1 MPNYDVNY
9 EDDRFTQVTQE
20 KDAALS
26 DLEKTYGDMISG
38 SDEYFD
44 KQIAA
49 SQEWADKQT
58 QLQKEQSALDIQQIE
73 QQKEQAHKDYI
84 KEQSGAYVDWQKQSN
99 QYGSEAEKMAASG
112 LANTGYSESSQVSMY
127 NTYQNRVMTARES
140 FARATQNY
148 ENAIQQAKLQNSS
161 ILAEIA
167 YNAYQQQ
174 LELSLQGFQY
184 KNNLILE
191 QANKKLEVDNMYY
204 NRWQDV
210 LNQINTENAMAEEIR
225 QYEQN
230 YAFNKQQFEES
241 IRQFNES
248 YDLQRMEYEEGI
260 RQFNEEIARL
270 KANDEKEHALEI
282 EKLELQKQQLEEEKR
297 QFDEQMAYTKSK
309 AYSSSSTGSTGS
321 TKTGNTTKNATVEKD
336 DDDLPTGQLTFNGV
350 KVNMTDLAKLG
361 YGSADSTKI
370 ASLIKQGK
378 IRLALEGNV
387 YRVYETT
394 AWKNIK
400 SIIPGLSGKH
410 SAAFVEQ
417 VNK

>member
-1 MPNYDVNY
+1 MPNYDINY
-9 EDDRFTQVTQE
+9 DDERFTQVNEE

-26 DLEKTYGDMISG
+26 DLEKTYGDMVG
-38 SDEYFD
+38 GADEYYD
-44 KQIAA
+44 KLIQNAEDWKN
-49 SQEWADKQT
+49 QQT
-58 QLQKEQSALDIQQIE
+58 NIQNQQTDLTIE
-73 QQKEQAHKDYI
+73 QINQQKDKAHKDYI
-84 KEQSGAYVDWQKQSN
+84 KEQSGAYADWRKQSN
-99 QYGSEAEKMAASG
+99 EYGTEAEKMASAG
-112 LANTGYSESSQVSMY
+112 LTNTGYSESSQVSMY

-140 FARATQNY
+140 YN
-148 ENAIQQAKLQNSS
+148 QAVIAYDNSIKEAQLQNSS
-161 ILAEIA
+161 VLAEIA
-167 YNAYQQQ
+167 YQTLQQQ

-184 KNNLILE
+184 KNNLLLE
-191 QANKKLEVDNMYY
+191 QANKKLEIDNMYY

-210 LNQINTENAMAEEIR
+210 LNQMNTENAMAEEIR

-230 YAFNKQQFEES
+230 FAFQKEQYQES
-241 IRQFNES
+241 IRQFNQS

-282 EKLELQKQQLEEEKR
+282 QKLELQKQQLEEEKR
-297 QFDEQMAYTKSK
+297 QFDEQMALQKSK
-309 AYSSSSTGSTGS
+309 VYSSSSTGGKTGS
-321 TKTGNTTKNATVEKD
+321 TAKD
-336 DDDLPTGQLTFNGV
+336 NDSKRDDPKIDKPTGQLTFNGV

-400 SIIPGLSGKH
+400 NIIPGMSGKH

>member
-1 MPNYDVNY
+1 MPNYDINY
-9 EDDRFTQVTQE
+9 DDERFTQVNEE

-26 DLEKTYGDMISG
+26 DLEKTYGDMVG
-38 SDEYFD
+38 GADEYYD
-44 KQIAA
+44 KLIQNAEDWKN
-49 SQEWADKQT
+49 QQT
-58 QLQKEQSALDIQQIE
+58 NIQNQQTDLTIE
-73 QQKEQAHKDYI
+73 QINQQKDKAHKDYI
-84 KEQSGAYVDWQKQSN
+84 KEQSGAYADWRKQSN
-99 QYGSEAEKMAASG
+99 EYGTEAEKMASAG
-112 LANTGYSESSQVSMY
+112 LTNTGYSESSQVSMY

-140 FARATQNY
+140 YN
-148 ENAIQQAKLQNSS
+148 QAVIAYDNSIKEAQLQNSS
-161 ILAEIA
+161 VLAEIA
-167 YNAYQQQ
+167 YQTLQQQ

-184 KNNLILE
+184 KNNLLLE
-191 QANKKLEVDNMYY
+191 QANKKLEIDNMYY

-210 LNQINTENAMAEEIR
+210 LNQMNTENAMAEEIR

-230 YAFNKQQFEES
+230 FAFQKEQYQES
-241 IRQFNES
+241 IRQFNQS

-282 EKLELQKQQLEEEKR
+282 QKLELQKQQLEEEKR
-297 QFDEQMAYTKSK
+297 QFDEQMALQKSK
-309 AYSSSSTGSTGS
+309 VYSSSSTGGKTGS
-321 TKTGNTTKNATVEKD
+321 TAKD
-336 DDDLPTGQLTFNGV
+336 NDSKGDDPKIDKPTGQLTFNGV

-400 SIIPGLSGKH
+400 NIIPGMSGKH